1 MQPPLLQRKL
11 EVAFEDGA
19 RLYQQ
24 LISWHGE
31 LIGETYRILDLIEI
45 GGQGILY
52 RVEHT
57 LYPNQPL
64 LLKIPLREYHRSAYL
79 TPQSIQHSRQM
90 LYWETFVLEKYA
102 GTLLPEYFDFFQAP
116 SPLHDSW
123 WNNSVEPEDPFLVME
138 FIEGNTLDDW
148 IGIWHRDNSTK
159 TAQVEQW
166 VRWIAR
172 ELLDFFEQLARDGFL
187 YTDLRPA
194 NIMLANE
201 NDQRKNPQWR
211 RRRWTEKEQR
221 LAPVYTRTP
230 IRLIDAGSIVHQ
242 EARTDEHVPIQLAY
256 APPEFYRAIEQ
267 GQPMPVLTPDYGL
280 YTLGKTLWQTL
291 AAQEP
296 VAGQDPEFS
305 NAIGKKYSAELVRSI
320 CALLGERYGS
330 FKIARQANS
339 VFTEK

>member
-1 MQPPLLQRKL
+1 MDSPLLQRKL

-24 LISWHGE
+24 LISWRGE
-31 LIGETYRILDLIEI
+31 LVGEVYRILDLIEI

-52 RVEHT
+52 RVEHE
-57 LYPNQPL
+57 LYPNQSL

-79 TPQSIQHSRQM
+79 TPQIIQHSRRM
-90 LYWETFVLEKYA
+90 LEWETFVLEKFA
-102 GTLLPEYFDFFQAP
+102 GTILPEYFDFFQAS

-123 WNNSVEPEDPFLVME
+123 WNNSVDPEDPFLVME

-148 IGIWHRDNSTK
+148 IGLWHRDDSTK
-159 TAQVEQW
+159 PEQVEQW

-172 ELLDFFEQLARDGFL
+172 ELLDFFEQLAHDGFL

-201 NDQRKNPQWR
+201 NNSRKNPQWR
-211 RRRWTEKEQR
+211 RRRWMDKSSR
-221 LAPVYTRTP
+221 LAPVYTRSP

-242 EARTDEHVPIQLAY
+242 AARADQHVPIQLAY
-256 APPEFYRAIEQ
+256 APPEFYRALEQ
-267 GQPMPVLTPDYGL
+267 GQPMPALTPDYVL

-305 NAIGKKYSAELVRSI
+305 NALARKFSSELIHGVH
-320 CALLGERYGS
+320 ALIRERYTD
-330 FKIARQANS
+330 FENARKGNLIFAA
-339 VFTEK
+339 